1 LIRIGLVCS
10 AGGAVVGAAMEIFRE
25 QGYPVSMSMV
35 TDRACG
41 AENLAREFGIPHQR
55 IAYNSREQFSRDA
68 ANWLYGEQEMTSTCL
83 FFSRLVSRE
92 LFDRGS
98 CYNFHPALLPAFG
111 GMKGLERA
119 AISTVRFFGTTV
131 HHVDET
137 VDGGPIVGQIV
148 SPVPV
153 PEDLTA
159 MQRISF
165 AQKLY
170 MLLVL
175 AERLTGLGKQAPHIA
190 TPGGR
195 WHLASPGL
203 SSEALERAFVN
214 YINEVGIPWNP

>member
-1 LIRIGLVCS
+1 LIRIGVVCS
-10 AGGAVVGAAMEIFRE
+10 AGAAVVGAAIDIFRE
-25 QGYPVSMSMV
+25 KGYPVSMAMV

-41 AENLAREFGIPHQR
+41 AETLAQEYGIPHRR

-68 ANWLYGEQEMTSTCL
+68 ARWLYDEQGVSFTCL
-83 FFSRLVSRE
+83 FFSRLVSSE

-98 CYNFHPALLPAFG
+98 CSNFHPALLPAFV

-119 AISTVRFFGTTV
+119 ATSTVRFFGTTV

-137 VDGGPIVGQIV
+137 IDGGPIIAQIV
-148 SPVPV
+148 SPVPAS
-153 PEDLTA
+153 EDLMA

-170 MLLVL
+170 LFLVL
-175 AERLTGLGKQAPHIA
+175 VEQLTGKEQSPHVA
-190 TPGGR
+190 TAGGR

-203 SSEALERAFVN
+203 GSEDLERAFIDYVS
-214 YINEVGIPWNP
+214 EADIPWNP